1 MYTSLVMNIGI
12 YRARARL
19 GELVRMAGSG
29 ERVVIEV
36 RGEPVAQLVAIEP
49 SAGKADAAARRLLER
64 ARQHGP
70 WGVTAR
76 ELVIEGR
83 RE

>member
-1 MYTSLVMNIGI
+1 MKIGI
-12 YRARARL
+12 YEARARL

-29 ERVVIEV
+29 KRVVIEV
-36 RGEPVAQLVAIEP
+36 RGEPAAQLTAVEP
-49 SAGKADAAARRLLER
+49 PADKASAAARRLIER
-64 ARQHGP
+64 ARRHGP

-76 ELVIEGR
+76 ELIVEGR